1 MASALNDPL
10 LVIVLTVVVLFL
22 LALYLMFRRTVLAF
36 REGVDDEN
44 RR

>member
-1 MASALNDPL
+1 MFIDGNLMMF
-10 LVIVLTVVVLFL
+10 VILGGVLSVI

-36 REGVDDEN
+36 NEGVDE

>member
-1 MASALNDPL
+1 MLLDGNLMMFVILGGIMA
-10 LVIVLTVVVLFL
+10 VI

-36 REGVDDEN
+36 NEGVEE

>member
-1 MASALNDPL
+1 MLIDGNLMLFVILGGLMA
-10 LVIVLTVVVLFL
+10 VI

-36 REGVDDEN
+36 SEGVDE